1 MRSSSILE
9 GLAAGSVPV
18 VTKCEEYKHMEEL
31 GFRPVYVS
39 LDINEIVNEINLLL
53 DDKTKM
59 RQIIND
65 NLAYVNTYEDSE
77 VQLNLLLQKIS
88 ICQGAE

>member
-1 MRSSSILE
+1 
-9 GLAAGSVPV
+9 
-18 VTKCEEYKHMEEL
+18 MEEL